1 MRKWVR
7 QLQKASHLKEKVPVQ
22 VHIGVEKNLLILY
35 LLTKVVPP
43 SSLRIAMV
51 KEMGEMDETMGQVVL
66 MNITNMM
73 RKMPFL

>member
-7 QLQKASHLKEKVPVQ
+7 QLQKASYLKEKVPVQ

-73 RKMPFL
+73 TKRQFL